1 MIWRAKAN
9 PHHTKVLQGIGND
22 AVADGW
28 GIRLKSATSVE
39 IRNLAFMNCDSG
51 EGDNIGLQQNNNY
64 IWVHHCDLFYG
75 NAGSDKDQV
84 KGDGA
89 LDCKNPIM

>member
-1 MIWRAKAN
+1 MASESKSASYEGLTIE
-9 PHHTKVLQGIGND
+9 GIGND

-84 KGDGA
+84 KGDG
-89 LDCKNPIM
+89 